1 MMPDP
6 AAVHAA
12 VAATWPAAAVTR
24 VGPWIIREGRGG
36 GSRVSA
42 ATQAGPV
49 SAADVPL
56 AEAAMRALGQRP
68 LFMLREEDG
77 ALDAVLAAA
86 GYGVLDPVVGYA
98 APVSAIATQ
107 RPPPITTFEV
117 WPPLAVQAE
126 IWGEAGIGPARLAVM
141 DRTAQPKTTLLGRV
155 DDRPAGTAFVAC
167 HEGIAML
174 HALEVAPALRRRG
187 LAGHMLRAA
196 AFWAQA
202 QGADWLALVVTRA
215 NAGANALYASL
226 GMTVVG
232 QYHYRILPE

>member
-1 MMPDP
+1 MTLD
-6 AAVHAA
+6 AAALHAA

-24 VGPWIIREGRGG
+24 AGPWIIREGRGG

-42 ATQAGPV
+42 ATAAGPV
-49 SAADVPL
+49 GAADVPQ

-68 LFMLREEDG
+68 LFMLREGED
-77 ALDAVLAAA
+77 ALDAALAAA
-86 GYGVLDPVVGYA
+86 GYAVLDPVVGYA
-98 APVSAIATQ
+98 APIATIATR

-117 WPPLAVQAE
+117 WPPLAVQIE
-126 IWGEAGIGPARLAVM
+126 IWDEAGTGPARLAVM
-141 DRTAQPKTTLLGRV
+141 NRAPAPKTTLLGRV

-167 HEGIAML
+167 HGGIAML

-187 LAGHMLRAA
+187 LASHMLRAA
-196 AFWAQA
+196 GFWARA
-202 QGADWLALVVTRA
+202 QGAEWLALVVTRA

>member
-1 MMPDP
+1 MMPT
-6 AAVHAA
+6 AAALHAT
-12 VAATWPAAAVTR
+12 VAATWPAATIKR
-24 VGPWIIREGRGG
+24 VGPWLIHDGRGG

-42 ATQAGPV
+42 ATAVGPV
-49 SAADVPL
+49 TAADLPK

-77 ALDAVLAAA
+77 ALDAALAAA
-86 GYGVLDPVVGYA
+86 GYAVLDPVVGYA
-98 APVSAIATQ
+98 APVAALATQ

-141 DRTAQPKTTLLGRV
+141 DRAAAPKTALLGRV

-167 HEGIAML
+167 HAGIAML

-187 LAGHMLRAA
+187 LAGHMLCAA

-202 QGADWLALVVTRA
+202 QGAEWLTLVVTRA

-226 GMTVVG
+226 GMTAVG